1 MKKYFN
7 KELPMANEDN
17 EDFENSQKCWICDNV
32 YVEGKAKVRNH
43 YYITRKMQQLW
54 TQRLQFQD

>member
-32 YVEGKAKVRNH
+32 NVEGKAKVRNH
-43 YYITRKMQQLW
+43 YYITRKMQ
-54 TQRLQFQD
+54 